1 MGLSF
6 SGVVLAAGRSRRMGR
21 DKALLEVDGV
31 RLWRRQRD
39 VLAAAGAPEV
49 YLSARPDQQW
59 IIDTDRFAGVLFDAF
74 PDCGPIS
81 GITAALER
89 TSRSHVGV
97 LAIDL
102 PALPSAWFAQLAA
115 QCGDKVGCVGRRDGY
130 FEPLAAAIYPV
141 EMKWLAWEAFARG
154 EYGLQPL
161 LAQAEQQGLIR
172 VVDITP
178 AQAPWFRN
186 WNDASETSAP

>member
-1 MGLSF
+1 MALSI

-39 VLAAAGAPEV
+39 VLAAAGAAEV

-59 IIDTDRFAGVLFDAF
+59 IVEADRFAGVLFDAF

-81 GITAALER
+81 GIIAAMER
-89 TSRSHVGV
+89 TSRSHIGV

-102 PALPSAWFAQLAA
+102 PALPTAWFAQLMA
-115 QCGDKVGCVGRRDGY
+115 QCGDGVGCVGRRDGY
-130 FEPLAAAIYPV
+130 FEPLAAIYPV
-141 EMKWLAWEAFARG
+141 EMKWLAWETFARG

-161 LAQAEQQGLIR
+161 LTQAEQQGLIR
-172 VVDITP
+172 SVDITP
-178 AQAPWFRN
+178 AQYPWFTN
-186 WNDASETSAP
+186 WNEASQPSAP